1 MQQTQYSITDII
13 SICRNNAVLFQEDF
27 ELAKNILELRM
38 NVSPYCGRTTIVK
51 ILFGSGKKYKNNP
64 LYEWCK
70 KNYLWK
76 MNEVNFFY
84 DNLISFLNEDFIIP
98 IEDCQY
104 RDNVTKCDET
114 QIMFFINRIEKA
126 KSKFK
131 NIDYIPSYY
140 KDKRLQ
146 KEPFDNVTNE
156 QKEIIC
162 DKLKHVLEKSIF
174 HKNINITYENSVFKL
189 TSDNFST
196 IITKTNHSKE
206 NSFRRTYN
214 FNLENVLISGY
225 NHKSE
230 KVYYEL
236 SIDLYFTK
244 TLLFRAVDCYLYNKK
259 IDESE
264 ITSNKLVLN
273 NNDNF
278 LI

>member
-1 MQQTQYSITDII
+1 MTEFY
-13 SICRNNAVLFQEDF
+13 
-27 ELAKNILELRM
+27 KK
-38 NVSPYCGRTTIVK
+38 IVK
-51 ILFGSGKKYKNNP
+51 LFLFYK
-64 LYEWCK
+64 
-70 KNYLWK
+70 
-76 MNEVNFFY
+76 
-84 DNLISFLNEDFIIP
+84 FIRFG
-98 IEDCQY
+98 DH
-104 RDNVTKCDET
+104 
-114 QIMFFINRIEKA
+114 
-126 KSKFK
+126 
-131 NIDYIPSYY
+131 

-162 DKLKHVLEKSIF
+162 DKLKYVLEKCVF
-174 HKNINITYENSVFKL
+174 HKSVNITYENSVFKL
-189 TSDNFST
+189 TIDNFST

-214 FNLENVLISGY
+214 FNLENVLISSY

-244 TLLFRAVDCYLYNKK
+244 TLLFRAVDCYFYNKK
-259 IDESE
+259 IDENE
-264 ITSNKLVLN
+264 ITNDKLVLN